1 LNRFEEKIDL
11 WDYLTKTTKTVVMY
25 GMGNGADKILT
36 VCAERGI
43 EISDFFA
50 SDGSVRGHSFHGKR
64 VLFYSEIKEKY
75 GAENIIVLLSFA
87 SSLPDVLDTFRR
99 VAAECELYAPDVP
112 VCGGEIFD
120 IAYARKNAES
130 IRRAYGLLE
139 DEESPG
145 EIDDSEAKWLRA
157 KIQTKGYQDSVD
169 ILLLENLRKK
179 SINYP
184 EILNFKGKMARRFES
199 LLFYSRY
206 LSIFAV
212 IGSLLSAC
220 ALFVRGSE
228 VVIRGLVDFFKTNG
242 FKYHGEYEKLIEAFV
257 SSVDIYLFAM
267 VLIIF
272 GMGVYELF
280 INKIDPVEKK
290 VDSRPS
296 WLQISSID
304 ELKSSL
310 GKVILMVLIVSFFKH
325 SLDIEYHSATD
336 LLLLAAGIVLLA
348 GALFIANY
356 HPNDKK

>member
-1 LNRFEEKIDL
+1 MEKLKELKRAI
-11 WDYLTKTTKTVVMY
+11 V
-25 GMGNGADKILT
+25 
-36 VCAERGI
+36 
-43 EISDFFA
+43 
-50 SDGSVRGHSFHGKR
+50 SDGHLSIQDVKLLRES
-64 VLFYSEIKEKY
+64 LFNDEGMTKEK
-75 GAENIIVLLSFA
+75 ANFLFNLK
-87 SSLPDVLDTFRR
+87 DTISKEHLISEFK
-99 VAAECELYAPDVP
+99 ELFVEAIT
-112 VCGGEIFD
+112 IF
-120 IAYARKNAES
+120 
-130 IRRAYGLLE
+130 LLE

-157 KIQTKGYQDSVD
+157 KIQTKGYQDNVD
-169 ILLLENLRKK
+169 ISLLDNLRKK

-184 EILNFKGKMARRFES
+184 EILNFKGKMARRFEG

-220 ALFVRGSE
+220 ALFIRGSE
-228 VVIRGLVDFFKTNG
+228 VVIRGLLDFFKTNG
-242 FKYHGEYEKLIEAFV
+242 FRYHGEYEKLIEAFV

-336 LLLLAAGIVLLA
+336 LLLLATGILLLA

-356 HPNDKK
+356 HPKEKK

>member
-1 LNRFEEKIDL
+1 MEKLKELKRAI
-11 WDYLTKTTKTVVMY
+11 V
-25 GMGNGADKILT
+25 
-36 VCAERGI
+36 
-43 EISDFFA
+43 
-50 SDGSVRGHSFHGKR
+50 SDGHLSIQDVNLLKES
-64 VLFYSEIKEKY
+64 LFNDEGMTKEK
-75 GAENIIVLLSFA
+75 ANFLFNLK
-87 SSLPDVLDTFRR
+87 DTISKEHLISEFK
-99 VAAECELYAPDVP
+99 ELFVEAITV
-112 VCGGEIFD
+112 F
-120 IAYARKNAES
+120 
-130 IRRAYGLLE
+130 LLE

-157 KIQTKGYQDSVD
+157 KIQTKGYQDNVD
-169 ILLLENLRKK
+169 ISLLNNLRKK

-184 EILNFKGKMARRFES
+184 EILNFKGKIARKFET

-228 VVIRGLVDFFKTNG
+228 VVVRGLIDFFRTNG
-242 FKYHGEYEKLIEAFV
+242 LQYHGDYEKLIEAFV

-267 VLIIF
+267 VLVIF

-325 SLDIEYHSATD
+325 SLDIQYDSAKD
-336 LLLLAAGIVLLA
+336 LLLLATGIVVLA
-348 GALFIANY
+348 SALFIANY
-356 HPNDKK
+356 HHKDKSN

>member
-1 LNRFEEKIDL
+1 MEKLKELKRAI
-11 WDYLTKTTKTVVMY
+11 V
-25 GMGNGADKILT
+25 
-36 VCAERGI
+36 
-43 EISDFFA
+43 
-50 SDGSVRGHSFHGKR
+50 SDGNLSIQDVNLLRES
-64 VLFYSEIKEKY
+64 LFNDEGMTKEK
-75 GAENIIVLLSFA
+75 ANFLFNLK
-87 SSLPDVLDTFRR
+87 DTISKEHLISEFK
-99 VAAECELYAPDVP
+99 ELFVEAIT
-112 VCGGEIFD
+112 IF
-120 IAYARKNAES
+120 
-130 IRRAYGLLE
+130 LLE

-157 KIQTKGYQDSVD
+157 KIQTKGYQDNVD
-169 ILLLENLRKK
+169 ISLLDNLRKK

-184 EILNFKGKMARRFES
+184 EILNFKGKIARKFET

-228 VVIRGLVDFFKTNG
+228 VVVRGLIDFFRTNG
-242 FKYHGEYEKLIEAFV
+242 LQYHGDYEKLIEAFV

-267 VLIIF
+267 VLVIF

-325 SLDIEYHSATD
+325 SLDIQYDSAKD
-336 LLLLAAGIVLLA
+336 LLLLATGIVLLA
-348 GALFIANY
+348 SALFIANY
-356 HPNDKK
+356 HHKDKSN

>member
-1 LNRFEEKIDL
+1 MEKLKELKRAIVHDGHLSIQDVDLLRESLFNEE
-11 WDYLTKTTKTVVMY
+11 
-25 GMGNGADKILT
+25 GMT
-36 VCAERGI
+36 
-43 EISDFFA
+43 
-50 SDGSVRGHSFHGKR
+50 
-64 VLFYSEIKEKY
+64 KEK
-75 GAENIIVLLSFA
+75 ANFLF
-87 SSLPDVLDTFRR
+87 SLKDTISKEHLIHDFK
-99 VAAECELYAPDVP
+99 ELFVEA
-112 VCGGEIFD
+112 IT
-120 IAYARKNAES
+120 AL
-130 IRRAYGLLE
+130 LLE
-139 DEESPG
+139 DEDSPG

-157 KIQTKGYQDSVD
+157 KIQTKGYQDNVD

-179 SINYP
+179 AINYP
-184 EILNFKGKMARRFES
+184 QILYFKGKFARKFEY

-220 ALFVRGSE
+220 ALFIRGSE
-228 VVIRGLVDFFKTNG
+228 VVVRGLIEFFHTNG
-242 FKYHGEYEKLIEAFV
+242 IQQHGDYEKLIEAFV

-267 VLIIF
+267 VLVIF

-325 SLDIEYHSATD
+325 SLDIQYDSAKD
-336 LLLLAAGIVLLA
+336 LLLLATGIVLLA

-356 HPNDKK
+356 HHKSDK

>member
-1 LNRFEEKIDL
+1 MEKLKELKRAI
-11 WDYLTKTTKTVVMY
+11 V
-25 GMGNGADKILT
+25 
-36 VCAERGI
+36 
-43 EISDFFA
+43 
-50 SDGSVRGHSFHGKR
+50 SDGHLSIQDVNLLRES
-64 VLFYSEIKEKY
+64 LFNDEGMTKEK
-75 GAENIIVLLSFA
+75 ANFLFNLK
-87 SSLPDVLDTFRR
+87 DTISKEHLISEFK
-99 VAAECELYAPDVP
+99 ELFVEAITV
-112 VCGGEIFD
+112 F
-120 IAYARKNAES
+120 
-130 IRRAYGLLE
+130 LLE

-157 KIQTKGYQDSVD
+157 KIQTKGYQDNVD
-169 ILLLENLRKK
+169 ISLLDNLRKK

-184 EILNFKGKMARRFES
+184 EILNFKGKIARKFET

-228 VVIRGLVDFFKTNG
+228 VVVRGLIDFFRTNG
-242 FKYHGEYEKLIEAFV
+242 LQYHGDYEKLIEAFV

-267 VLIIF
+267 VLVIF

-325 SLDIEYHSATD
+325 SLDIQYDSAKD
-336 LLLLAAGIVLLA
+336 LLLLATGIVLLA
-348 GALFIANY
+348 SALFIANY
-356 HPNDKK
+356 HHKDKSN

>member
-1 LNRFEEKIDL
+1 MEKL
-11 WDYLTKTTKTVVMY
+11 KELKKTVVADGHLSEEDVELLRETLFNDE
-25 GMGNGADKILT
+25 GMTREKANFIFNLKDIISKEHLT
-36 VCAERGI
+36 NDFKELFVEA
-43 EISDFFA
+43 IS
-50 SDGSVRGHSFHGKR
+50 
-64 VLFYSEIKEKY
+64 
-75 GAENIIVLLSFA
+75 
-87 SSLPDVLDTFRR
+87 TF
-99 VAAECELYAPDVP
+99 
-112 VCGGEIFD
+112 
-120 IAYARKNAES
+120 
-130 IRRAYGLLE
+130 LLE

-184 EILNFKGKMARRFES
+184 EILNFKGKMARKFEG

-356 HPNDKK
+356 HPKDKK

>member
-1 LNRFEEKIDL
+1 MEKLKELKKAIVADGHLSEQDVQLLREALFDEEGITREKANFIFKLKDTISK
-11 WDYLTKTTKTVVMY
+11 DHLTNDFKELFVEAITT
-25 GMGNGADKILT
+25 
-36 VCAERGI
+36 
-43 EISDFFA
+43 F
-50 SDGSVRGHSFHGKR
+50 
-64 VLFYSEIKEKY
+64 
-75 GAENIIVLLSFA
+75 
-87 SSLPDVLDTFRR
+87 
-99 VAAECELYAPDVP
+99 
-112 VCGGEIFD
+112 
-120 IAYARKNAES
+120 
-130 IRRAYGLLE
+130 LLE
-139 DEESPG
+139 DDESPG

-169 ILLLENLRKK
+169 VLLLENLRKK

-184 EILNFKGKMARRFES
+184 EILNFKGNVARKFEG

-242 FKYHGEYEKLIEAFV
+242 LNYHGEYEKLIEAFV

-336 LLLLAAGIVLLA
+336 LLLLATGILLLA
-348 GALFIANY
+348 GSLFIANY
-356 HPNDKK
+356 HHKDKNK

>member
-1 LNRFEEKIDL
+1 MEKLQELKRAI
-11 WDYLTKTTKTVVMY
+11 V
-25 GMGNGADKILT
+25 
-36 VCAERGI
+36 
-43 EISDFFA
+43 
-50 SDGSVRGHSFHGKR
+50 SDGHLSVQDVELLRSS
-64 VLFYSEIKEKY
+64 LFNEDGMTKEK
-75 GAENIIVLLSFA
+75 ANFLFNLK
-87 SSLPDVLDTFRR
+87 DTISKEHLISEFK
-99 VAAECELYAPDVP
+99 ELFVEAISV
-112 VCGGEIFD
+112 F
-120 IAYARKNAES
+120 
-130 IRRAYGLLE
+130 LLE

-157 KIQTKGYQDSVD
+157 KIQTKGYQDNVD
-169 ILLLENLRKK
+169 ISLLDNLRKK

-184 EILNFKGKMARRFES
+184 EILNFKGKMARKFEG

-220 ALFVRGSE
+220 ALFIRGSE

-336 LLLLAAGIVLLA
+336 LLLLATGILLLA

-356 HPNDKK
+356 HHKEKNK

>member
-1 LNRFEEKIDL
+1 MLTCSYKTHSPMEKLKELKRAIVSDGHLSIQDVDLLRESLFNEEGM
-11 WDYLTKTTKTVVMY
+11 TKEKANFMFSLKDTISKEHM
-25 GMGNGADKILT
+25 
-36 VCAERGI
+36 
-43 EISDFFA
+43 ISDF
-50 SDGSVRGHSFHGKR
+50 KE
-64 VLFYSEIKEKY
+64 LFVEAIT
-75 GAENIIVLLSFA
+75 VF
-87 SSLPDVLDTFRR
+87 
-99 VAAECELYAPDVP
+99 
-112 VCGGEIFD
+112 
-120 IAYARKNAES
+120 
-130 IRRAYGLLE
+130 LLE

-157 KIQTKGYQDSVD
+157 KIQTKGYQDNVD
-169 ILLLENLRKK
+169 ISLLDNLRKK

-184 EILNFKGKMARRFES
+184 EILNFKGKIARKFET

-220 ALFVRGSE
+220 ALFIRGSE
-228 VVIRGLVDFFKTNG
+228 VVIRGLIDFFKTNG
-242 FKYHGEYEKLIEAFV
+242 LQYHGDYEKLIEAFV

-267 VLIIF
+267 VLVIF

-325 SLDIEYHSATD
+325 SLEIQYSSPKD
-336 LLLLAAGIVLLA
+336 LLLLATGIVLLA

-356 HPNDKK
+356 HHKEKN

>member
-1 LNRFEEKIDL
+1 MEKL
-11 WDYLTKTTKTVVMY
+11 KELKKTVVADGHLSEKDVELLRETLFNDE
-25 GMGNGADKILT
+25 GMTREKANFIFNLKDIISKEHLT
-36 VCAERGI
+36 NDFKELFVEA
-43 EISDFFA
+43 IS
-50 SDGSVRGHSFHGKR
+50 
-64 VLFYSEIKEKY
+64 
-75 GAENIIVLLSFA
+75 
-87 SSLPDVLDTFRR
+87 
-99 VAAECELYAPDVP
+99 
-112 VCGGEIFD
+112 IF
-120 IAYARKNAES
+120 
-130 IRRAYGLLE
+130 LLE

-184 EILNFKGKMARRFES
+184 EILNFKGKMARKFES

-336 LLLLAAGIVLLA
+336 LLLLATGILLLA

-356 HPNDKK
+356 HHKEKNK

>member
-1 LNRFEEKIDL
+1 MEKLKELKRAI
-11 WDYLTKTTKTVVMY
+11 V
-25 GMGNGADKILT
+25 
-36 VCAERGI
+36 
-43 EISDFFA
+43 
-50 SDGSVRGHSFHGKR
+50 SDGHLSIQDVNLLKES
-64 VLFYSEIKEKY
+64 LFNDEGMTKEK
-75 GAENIIVLLSFA
+75 ANFLFNLK
-87 SSLPDVLDTFRR
+87 DTISKEHLISEFK
-99 VAAECELYAPDVP
+99 ELFVEAITV
-112 VCGGEIFD
+112 F
-120 IAYARKNAES
+120 
-130 IRRAYGLLE
+130 LLE

-157 KIQTKGYQDSVD
+157 KIQTKGYQDNVD
-169 ILLLENLRKK
+169 ISLLDNLRKK

-184 EILNFKGKMARRFES
+184 EILNFKGKIARKFET

-228 VVIRGLVDFFKTNG
+228 VVVRGLIDFFRTNG
-242 FKYHGEYEKLIEAFV
+242 LQYHGDYEKLIEAFV

-267 VLIIF
+267 VLVIF

-325 SLDIEYHSATD
+325 SLDIQYDSAKD
-336 LLLLAAGIVLLA
+336 LLLLATGIVLLA
-348 GALFIANY
+348 SALFIANY
-356 HPNDKK
+356 HHKDKSN

>member
-1 LNRFEEKIDL
+1 MEKL
-11 WDYLTKTTKTVVMY
+11 KELKKTVVADGHLSEKDVELLRETLFNDE
-25 GMGNGADKILT
+25 GMTREKANFIFNLKDTISKEHLT
-36 VCAERGI
+36 NDFKELFVEA
-43 EISDFFA
+43 IS
-50 SDGSVRGHSFHGKR
+50 
-64 VLFYSEIKEKY
+64 
-75 GAENIIVLLSFA
+75 
-87 SSLPDVLDTFRR
+87 TF
-99 VAAECELYAPDVP
+99 
-112 VCGGEIFD
+112 
-120 IAYARKNAES
+120 
-130 IRRAYGLLE
+130 LLE

-184 EILNFKGKMARRFES
+184 EILNFKGKMARKFES

-336 LLLLAAGIVLLA
+336 LLLLATGILLLA

-356 HPNDKK
+356 HHKDKSK

>member
-1 LNRFEEKIDL
+1 MEKLKELKRAI
-11 WDYLTKTTKTVVMY
+11 V
-25 GMGNGADKILT
+25 
-36 VCAERGI
+36 
-43 EISDFFA
+43 
-50 SDGSVRGHSFHGKR
+50 SDGHLSIQDVNLLKES
-64 VLFYSEIKEKY
+64 LFNDEGMTKEK
-75 GAENIIVLLSFA
+75 ANFLFNLK
-87 SSLPDVLDTFRR
+87 DTISKEHLISEFK
-99 VAAECELYAPDVP
+99 ELFVEAIT
-112 VCGGEIFD
+112 IF
-120 IAYARKNAES
+120 
-130 IRRAYGLLE
+130 LLE

-157 KIQTKGYQDSVD
+157 KIQTKGYQDNVD
-169 ILLLENLRKK
+169 ISLLDNLRKK

-184 EILNFKGKMARRFES
+184 EILNFKGKIARKFET

-228 VVIRGLVDFFKTNG
+228 VVVRGLIDFFRTNG
-242 FKYHGEYEKLIEAFV
+242 LQYHGDYEKLIEAFV

-267 VLIIF
+267 VLVIF

-325 SLDIEYHSATD
+325 SLDIQYDSAKD
-336 LLLLAAGIVLLA
+336 LLLLATGIVLLA
-348 GALFIANY
+348 SALFIANY
-356 HPNDKK
+356 HHHKDKSN